1 MKKKRRILTYIPML
15 IAAVLCISS
24 PLTGG
29 VFYVN
34 AENKYVHSNIL
45 LYRFYIKSKGYDL

>member
-1 MKKKRRILTYIPML
+1 ML

-29 VFYVN
+29 AFYVN
-34 AENKYVHSNIL
+34 AENKYVHGNIL
-45 LYRFYIKSKGYDL
+45 LYRFYIKSKGHDL